1 MASRD
6 YGSAAMRS
14 MVASFAIIVGFG
26 APASAETAAD
36 RTAVRFVT
44 AETGGNAKPRF
55 ITERELAF
63 FTRLEALMENVTLG
77 ANEYPDRYVR
87 SATDRLVARAMLSNL
102 LLQRGTEPP
111 DLPKLA
117 NDMRAE
123 LADRIGGDKVLT
135 SLLEKE
141 KIDEPELLV
150 FLKEQVRANWYI
162 DTSVTPIIAV
172 TDDSLRETYR
182 SALHPFK
189 NAPYDEVKPR
199 LKRWLVAERARVSEL
214 EFLQGTR
221 ARIKV
226 TVVDK

>member
-1 MASRD
+1 MRAS
-6 YGSAAMRS
+6 AIA
-14 MVASFAIIVGFG
+14 ASFAVTLFVS
-26 APASAETAAD
+26 AASADVTAD

-63 FTRLEALMENVTLG
+63 FTRLEAAMENVTLG
-77 ANEYPDRYVR
+77 AAEYPDRYVR
-87 SATDRLVARAMLSNL
+87 PATDRLVARAMLSSL
-102 LLQRGTEPP
+102 LLQRGSEPP
-111 DLPKLA
+111 DLPKLT
-117 NDMRAE
+117 NEMRAE
-123 LADRIGGDKVLT
+123 LADRVGGEKVLT

-141 KIDEPELLV
+141 KIDEPELLA

-162 DTSVTPIIAV
+162 DTSVTPILAV
-172 TDDSLRETYR
+172 TDDQLRETFR

-189 NAPYDEVKPR
+189 NTPYDEVKPR

-226 TVVDK
+226 TVVDR